1 MIFSYILI
9 YELVFH
15 TTSGASQPGPPP
27 TFKCRYRTACC
38 NSVQK
43 HTASVS
49 FTSFTSFTSAVFGH
63 RSFKQW
69 LKKECDFL
77 EVTRAVLNP
86 VLDFLEATIFHTCAS
101 HIFKTPASRS
111 IFENHRKPI
120 FEIVIFTYCHNA
132 SHVFTLYTCS
142 PYVHFYITP
151 SQCILR
157 CFHVLRFT
165 RLAILV

>member
-1 MIFSYILI
+1 MFSDLPDSQFWFRRFGLDYRIFQY
-9 YELVFH
+9 FW
-15 TTSGASQPGPPP
+15 
-27 TFKCRYRTACC
+27 RTL
-38 NSVQK
+38 NK
-43 HTASVS
+43 T
-49 FTSFTSFTSAVFGH
+49 AVFGH
-63 RSFKQW
+63 RSFQTMTQ
-69 LKKECDFL
+69 KECDFL

-86 VLDFLEATIFHTCAS
+86 VLDFLEARIFHTCAS

-151 SQCILR
+151 SPMYFKVFSCSQIYQTRNSGLG
-157 CFHVLRFT
+157 VLDLIIEYFNIFGVP
-165 RLAILV
+165 L